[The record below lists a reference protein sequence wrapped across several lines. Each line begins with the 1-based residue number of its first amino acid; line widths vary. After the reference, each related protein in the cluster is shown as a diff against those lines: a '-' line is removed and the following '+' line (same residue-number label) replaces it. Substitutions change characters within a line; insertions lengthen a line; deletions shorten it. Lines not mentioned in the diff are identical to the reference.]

1 MGTFQART
9 EDYVGTIS
17 DTAALADWFTAGA
30 KRLIDLIPPEK
41 LERFSTTLT
50 DSSSGVDVSA
60 HRFIRAHKAGRGAVL
75 IDAGL
80 KTQAA
85 DSTSIFYGTATSPV
99 CYLEATK
106 AYVLPGGG
114 SIIAVSYPTVTYS
127 ASSISNFPTE
137 WEQGVILFAA
147 IQAAIGLMNTSITTL
162 SGLSLGAISTTPSA
176 PADAA
181 YSYSNASLGTYTA
194 TTIDSLGTAPTYTKP
209 TISMTTAVAALDMS
223 AITLPS
229 APTDFSLTATVPTA
243 PTDASYSYTD
253 ATLGTYTATSVGAWI
268 SVAAYAKPTTTFDI
282 TTATTYIGTDEDLE
296 KAQQELSKQSLLL
309 DQYGKDL
316 YNELNEFN
324 TAIEESKSLLTRG
337 IEQAKLDQQ
346 RLMMEAEKTTDLS
359 IQNKAKTLE
368 KDIQL
373 YLSKLQNYSTQV
385 NSYQASVNAEVQAYQ
400 QLIDKYR
407 ESLNAVRI
415 QVEKAVQEYR
425 ANLERWQTQRQTELS
440 EYSANMQNELNEFN
454 KENAEYVSTVQ
465 KAIRQAE
472 LDQERLMLSAS
483 KTTDLNLQNAAQT
496 LNAAIELY
504 KTKME
509 KYLGQINQYGAEVNK
524 VVNEYQIKVQQAQT
538 VTDKYQMLVT
548 QLQNEYKAFLETIR

>member
-9 EDYVGTIS
+9 EDYVGSIA
-17 DTAALADWFTAGA
+17 DTTALADWFTAGA

-50 DSSSGVDVSA
+50 DTGSGIDISS

-114 SIIAVSYPTVTYS
+114 SIIAVVYPTVTYS

-137 WEQGVILFAA
+137 WEQGVVLFAA

-176 PADAA
+176 PTDAS
-181 YSYSNASLGTYTA
+181 YSYSDASLGTYSA
-194 TTIDSLGTAPTYTKP
+194 TTIGSLGTPPTYTKP
-209 TISMTTAVAALDMS
+209 T
-223 AITLPS
+223 
-229 APTDFSLTATVPTA
+229 
-243 PTDASYSYTD
+243 
-253 ATLGTYTATSVGAWI
+253 
-268 SVAAYAKPTTTFDI
+268 TTFSI
-282 TTATTYIGTDEDLE
+282 TDATTYISSEEDLD
-296 KAQQELSKQSLLL
+296 KAHAELSKQSSLIELF
-309 DQYGKDL
+309 GKDL
-316 YNELNEFN
+316 Y
-324 TAIEESKSLLTRG
+324 
-337 IEQAKLDQQ
+337 
-346 RLMMEAEKTTDLS
+346 
-359 IQNKAKTLE
+359 
-368 KDIQL
+368 
-373 YLSKLQNYSTQV
+373 
-385 NSYQASVNAEVQAYQ
+385 
-400 QLIDKYR
+400 
-407 ESLNAVRI
+407 
-415 QVEKAVQEYR
+415 
-425 ANLERWQTQRQTELS
+425 
-440 EYSANMQNELNEFN
+440 NELNEFN
-454 KENAEYVSTVQ
+454 KENAEYASTVQ

-472 LDQERLMLSAS
+472 LDQERLIVSAS

-504 KTKME
+504 KSNME

-524 VVNEYQIKVQQAQT
+524 VVNEYQVKVQQAQA
-538 VTDKYQMLVT
+538 VTDKYQTLVT